1 MARLSF
7 DAFQQSQSA
16 RQAQQTTSDKPRVGF
31 FALKND
37 GDEALVR
44 FMHDSTADFDI
55 VTTHRVMIDGRTRAV
70 NCIREA
76 REPIDAC
83 PLCAAGKPLQQ
94 RFYIHLIEYT
104 KNEQGQVVATPKV
117 WERSTAYIGT
127 LKGYI
132 DEYGPLSNVLFKV
145 RRQGAAGSMDTTYN
159 ITFANPNVYRNDL
172 YPCDRSVFEN
182 YTAVGGAVLDYKYDQ
197 MTTLAGQPAGQSIA
211 TQAPV
216 NQQPQQTFTQAQPRQ
231 YTPQTT
237 ATHPVSDNTPPWES
251 KPLQQNSAT
260 TGFTPIRRY

>member
-7 DAFQQSQSA
+7 DAFQQSQSV
-16 RQAQQTTSDKPRVGF
+16 RQTQQSNPDRPRVGF

-55 VTTHRVMIDGRTRAV
+55 VTTHRVTVDGRMRAV

-76 REPIDAC
+76 RDPIDKC
-83 PLCAAGKPLQQ
+83 PLCAASKPLQQ

-104 KNEQGQVVATPKV
+104 KDEQGRVVATPKV
-117 WERSTAYIGT
+117 WERSTAYISM

-132 DEYGPLSNVLFKV
+132 DEYGPLSEVLFKV

-172 YPCDRSVFEN
+172 YPCDRAIFEN
-182 YTAVGGAVLDYKYDQ
+182 YTAVGNAVLDYTYDQ
-197 MTTLAGQPAGQSIA
+197 MAALTGQPVE
-211 TQAPV
+211 QAVRNSSPV
-216 NQQPQQTFTQAQPRQ
+216 SQQPQQAFTQAQPRQ
-231 YTPQTT
+231 YTPQTPV
-237 ATHPVSDNTPPWES
+237 THTVSDNTLPWES
-251 KPLQQNSAT
+251 KPTQQTNAT
-260 TGFTPIRRY
+260 AGFTPVRRY